1 MSLPDV
7 KERVLKTGAGPVGD
21 RPADFDAFMASERQR
36 LGEVI
41 TRSGI
46 VLTE

>member
-1 MSLPDV
+1 V
-7 KERVLKTGAGPVGD
+7 KERVLKTGAVPVGD
-21 RPADFDAFMASERQR
+21 RPEAFETFMATERKR
-36 LGEVI
+36 LGDVI